1 METPF
6 HHRRRAL
13 AALLHQSRIDT
24 LLVTHAANWFYLT
37 GFTGESGALVAS
49 KKGTTLITDGR
60 FMVQAR
66 AETAGVRILQQEGT
80 LLESA
85 AKVVKDARA
94 RKVGFDPIH
103 MTVSQLQESRKASG
117 GRVKWVPAP
126 GVVEGLRMRKDGTEL
141 AQMRKAAILGGGD
154 GGVRRWP
161 AKARRERA

>member
-6 HHRRRAL
+6 HYRRRAL

-24 LLVTHAANWFYLT
+24 MLVTHPANWFYLT

-49 KKGTTLITDGR
+49 KKGITLITDGR

-85 AKVVKDARA
+85 AQVLKDARA
-94 RKVGFDPIH
+94 REVGFDPIH
-103 MTVSQLQESRKASG
+103 MTVSQLQGARKASR
-117 GRVKWVPAP
+117 GRLEWVP
-126 GVVEGLRMRKDGTEL
+126 L
-141 AQMRKAAILGGGD
+141 AG
-154 GGVRRWP
+154 
-161 AKARRERA
+161 